1 MPVVGPLDEAG
12 RPRVVSSG
20 GVLYGG
26 VAMTRRPWP
35 VGWGAC
41 ADRCTGFP
49 AANPDRTR
57 PDPAV

>member
-1 MPVVGPLDEAG
+1 MASL
-12 RPRVVSSG
+12 RRVWAVY
-20 GVLYGG
+20 LYGG
-26 VAMTRRPWP
+26 AAITRRPWP

-57 PDPAV
+57 PVPAV